1 MINTKKILIKGKNFY
16 LKNFE
21 KNLINKNYL
30 SWFNQSKN
38 YKYIVNS
45 SNNMSIKKL
54 KNYVNKNLKNKKI
67 LFLSIF
73 SKKENLHIGNVRL
86 LFNLK
91 KSVNFSI
98 IIGDQKYRNKGL
110 GSEVLTTCTNY
121 IFRQFKLNS
130 INAEVIFHN
139 KAAVKIYEKCDFY
152 VSKIYFK
159 KFKNKKTKFMLMTK
173 NNKDRV
179 QHLAFIPARRGS
191 LGFKFKNRVFF
202 RNTADFL
209 KNNKIFDRTIVSTND
224 NKIKKIARN
233 YNFEV
238 HNRKNDLSGPKVS
251 IKNTLTNF
259 IKEKKISEK
268 NIIWLFYLP
277 ILYKKK
283 NDFKLAKKITFSK
296 DFKSLC
302 SFKNIKT
309 SPFNCWFKKNG
320 KMSQFIKNDF
330 YRRQD
335 LPKTYIHY
343 HYLCAFKVKYLKQLN
358 SELICNKTIPIIL
371 TDKTSSKLIEI
382 DTKQDYKFWKKNLA
396 GNK

>member
-86 LFNLK
+86 LFNLN

-98 IIGDQKYRNKGL
+98 IIGDRKYRNKGL
-110 GSEVLTTCTNY
+110 GSEVLNTCINY

-130 INAEVIFHN
+130 INAEVIFNN

-209 KNNKIFDRTIVSTND
+209 KNNKIFDRTIISTND

-283 NDFKLAKKITFSK
+283 MILNLLKKLHFLKILKVCAHSK
-296 DFKSLC
+296 
-302 SFKNIKT
+302 I
-309 SPFNCWFKKNG
+309 
-320 KMSQFIKNDF
+320 
-330 YRRQD
+330 
-335 LPKTYIHY
+335 
-343 HYLCAFKVKYLKQLN
+343 
-358 SELICNKTIPIIL
+358 
-371 TDKTSSKLIEI
+371 
-382 DTKQDYKFWKKNLA
+382 
-396 GNK
+396 